1 MKRLALSCFLSFTL
15 SLLLFGV
22 YDKYLLDDTPILR
35 DIVMIVLITITA
47 MMISYAFVED
57 DGLF

>member
-1 MKRLALSCFLSFTL
+1 MSFTL

-22 YDKYLLDDTPILR
+22 YDKYLLENTPILR
-35 DIVMIVLITITA
+35 DVVMIVLITITA

-57 DGLF
+57 DELF